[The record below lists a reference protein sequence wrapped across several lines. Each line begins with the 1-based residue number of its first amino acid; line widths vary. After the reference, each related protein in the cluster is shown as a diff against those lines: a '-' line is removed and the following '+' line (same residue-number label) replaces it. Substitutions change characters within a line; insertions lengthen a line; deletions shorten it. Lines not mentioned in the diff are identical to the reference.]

1 MGIFGGN
8 QEDEEAVEEAFGFD
22 EVPEGEATGFAEVP
36 PPAAAEAPP
45 PAPAEEMPPPPP
57 PAAAPPPPAAQPAP
71 MPAPAPAP
79 APAPMPAPMPAG
91 DVTLEGTAPMVRSQS
106 GLERLDS
113 VEQSLTDIVRRVDL
127 LDKSTEDIRSD
138 IARVR
143 DSIASMEG
151 DMRELTS
158 LYDLISTQ
166 INPFIEAEMDRTSIT
181 AVDETGEPLVPG
193 DLDPIFEPTP
203 EIPAE
208 DEFDIFGEEPEGEEP
223 MFAEVEPMEGE
234 PMMAEVEAVPA
245 RIARLTKVGDA
256 PTCHIALLRWI
267 ELMLDKVPRKEVSNL
282 LSFYVKIGW
291 ISTGIKSEVI
301 DIIRGMAG
309 EEADEAPKRAKGK
322 KKAKGG
328 KGKDKD
334 GDVVMTYDKED
345 LHELARTSGRPRGE
359 AKYDTWKMSPED
371 HLKSLILIE
380 RIRGA
385 DLDKDALEELERD
398 VMNLKEGLEDFFAL

>member
-8 QEDEEAVEEAFGFD
+8 QEDEEAFGFD
-22 EVPEGEATGFAEVP
+22 EVPEGEAAGFAEVP
-36 PPAAAEAPP
+36 PPAAAEEAPL
-45 PAPAEEMPPPPP
+45 PPPP
-57 PAAAPPPPAAQPAP
+57 PAAAAPAYAPAP
-71 MPAPAPAP
+71 APAYAPAPAP
-79 APAPMPAPMPAG
+79 APTDM
-91 DVTLEGTAPMVRSQS
+91 TLEGTAPMVRSQS

-166 INPFIEAEMDRTSIT
+166 INPFIETEMEARSSIT
-181 AVDETGEPLVPG
+181 AMEEEGEAGIPE
-193 DLDPIFEPTP
+193 LDALFEPTP
-203 EIPAE
+203 EIAAEGDDFGDIFAE
-208 DEFDIFGEEPEGEEP
+208 DEPGEGVL
-223 MFAEVEPMEGE
+223 FAEVEEIEGE
-234 PMMAEVEAVPA
+234 PMMAEVGAVPK
-245 RIARLTKVGDA
+245 RIARLSKVGDA
-256 PTCHIALLRWI
+256 PTCHIALIRWI
-267 ELMLDKVPRKEVSNL
+267 EFMLDKVPRREIPNL

-291 ISTGIKSEVI
+291 ISKGIKAEVV
-301 DIIRGMAG
+301 DLIRGMAG
-309 EEADEAPKRAKGK
+309 EDVEERPLKSK

-345 LHELARTSGRPRGE
+345 LHELARSKVKGGTE
-359 AKYDTWKMSPED
+359 AKYGTWKMSPED

-385 DLDKDALEELERD
+385 DLDKDALEDLERD

>member
-22 EVPEGEATGFAEVP
+22 EVPEGEATGFSEVP
-36 PPAAAEAPP
+36 PPP
-45 PAPAEEMPPPPP
+45 PAGEAQPPPPP
-57 PAAAPPPPAAQPAP
+57 PAAAAGY
-71 MPAPAPAP
+71 PAPAPAP
-79 APAPMPAPMPAG
+79 APAPIAMAPAPAPAR

-113 VEQSLTDIVRRVDL
+113 VEQSLSDIVRRVDL

-166 INPFIEAEMDRTSIT
+166 INPFIEAEMEARSSIT
-181 AVDETGEPLVPG
+181 AMEEEG
-193 DLDPIFEPTP
+193 DAGIPELDALFEPTP
-203 EIPAE
+203 EIAAE
-208 DEFDIFGEEPEGEEP
+208 GEDFGDIFAEEPGEGVL
-223 MFAEVEPMEGE
+223 FAEVEEIEGE
-234 PMMAEVEAVPA
+234 PMMAEVTAAPV

-267 ELMLDKVPRKEVSNL
+267 EFMLDKMPRKEIPNL

-291 ISTGIKSEVI
+291 ISTGIKSEI
-301 DIIRGMAG
+301 ADIIRGMAG
-309 EEADEAPKRAKGK
+309 EEAVEKPQKARK

-345 LHELARTSGRPRGE
+345 LHELARSDVRRKGGE
-359 AKYDTWKMSPED
+359 AKYDSWKMSPED

-380 RIRGA
+380 RVRGA

-398 VMNLKEGLEDFFAL
+398 VMNLREGLEDFFAL

>member
-8 QEDEEAVEEAFGFD
+8 PEDEEAVEEAFGFD
-22 EVPEGEATGFAEVP
+22 EVPEGEAAGFAELPP
-36 PPAAAEAPP
+36 PPAAEAPL
-45 PAPAEEMPPPPP
+45 PPPP
-57 PAAAPPPPAAQPAP
+57 PAAAAQYPGQ
-71 MPAPAPAP
+71 PAPAPAP
-79 APAPMPAPMPAG
+79 APVPAMAAAPAPAR
-91 DVTLEGTAPMVRSQS
+91 DITLEGTAPMVRSQS

-113 VEQSLTDIVRRVDL
+113 VEQSLSDIVRRVDL

-166 INPFIEAEMDRTSIT
+166 INPFIEAEMESRASIT
-181 AVDETGEPLVPG
+181 AMEEEGETGIPE
-193 DLDPIFEPTP
+193 LDALFEPTP
-203 EIPAE
+203 EIAAE
-208 DEFDIFGEEPEGEEP
+208 GEDDFGDLFAEEPGEGV
-223 MFAEVEPMEGE
+223 MFAEVEEIEGE
-234 PMMAEVEAVPA
+234 AYIAPVEAAPP
-245 RIARLTKVGDA
+245 RIARLSRVGDA
-256 PTCHIALLRWI
+256 PTCHIAMLRWI
-267 ELMLDKVPRKEVSNL
+267 EFMLDKVPRKEIPNL
-282 LSFYVKIGW
+282 LAFYVKIGW
-291 ISTGIKSEVI
+291 ISTGIKSEVT
-301 DIIRGMAG
+301 DMIRGVAG
-309 EEADEAPKRAKGK
+309 EEAEAKPKKAK

-345 LHELARTSGRPRGE
+345 LHELARSDVRRAGGDAR
-359 AKYDTWKMSPED
+359 YDSWKMSPED

-385 DLDKDALEELERD
+385 DLDKEALEELERD

>member
-8 QEDEEAVEEAFGFD
+8 PEDEEAVEEVFGFD
-22 EVPEGEATGFAEVP
+22 EVPEGEAAVAGFAEVP
-36 PPAAAEAPP
+36 PPGGEA
-45 PAPAEEMPPPPP
+45 MPPPPP
-57 PAAAPPPPAAQPAP
+57 PAAQQAAAPPPPAVAPPPA
-71 MPAPAPAP
+71 MAPAAAP
-79 APAPMPAPMPAG
+79 ARG
-91 DVTLEGTAPMVRSQS
+91 DMTLEGTAPMVRSQS

-113 VEQSLTDIVRRVDL
+113 VEQSLSDIVRRVDQ

-166 INPFIEAEMDRTSIT
+166 INPFIEAEMESRSSIT
-181 AVDETGEPLVPG
+181 AMEEEGEAGIPE
-193 DLDPIFEPTP
+193 LDALFEPTP
-203 EIPAE
+203 EIAAE
-208 DEFDIFGEEPEGEEP
+208 GEDFDDIFGEAEPGEGA
-223 MFAEVEPMEGE
+223 MFAEVEDVEEGE
-234 PMMAEVEAVPA
+234 PMFAAVESVKPM

-267 ELMLDKVPRKEVSNL
+267 EFMLDKMPRKEISNL

-291 ISTGIKSEVI
+291 ISTDIKSEVI
-301 DIIRGMAG
+301 GIIRGMAG
-309 EEADEAPKRAKGK
+309 EDLEERPAKAK
-322 KKAKGG
+322 KQKKAKGG

-345 LHELARTSGRPRGE
+345 LHELARSDVSRGRGTE
-359 AKYDTWKMSPED
+359 AKYDSWRMSPED

-385 DLDKDALEELERD
+385 ELDKEALEELERD

>member
-8 QEDEEAVEEAFGFD
+8 PEDDEAMDEAFGFD
-22 EVPEGEATGFAEVP
+22 EVPEGEAAGFAEV
-36 PPAAAEAPP
+36 
-45 PAPAEEMPPPPP
+45 PPPPP
-57 PAAAPPPPAAQPAP
+57 PAAAGAPPPAPAR
-71 MPAPAPAP
+71 APAPAP
-79 APAPMPAPMPAG
+79 APAPVPMPAPAPRDM
-91 DVTLEGTAPMVRSQS
+91 TLEGTAPMVRSQS

-113 VEQSLTDIVRRVDL
+113 VEQSLSDIVRRVDL

-166 INPFIEAEMDRTSIT
+166 INPFIEAEMTARASIT
-181 AVDETGEPLVPG
+181 AMEEEG
-193 DLDPIFEPTP
+193 DAGIPELDALFEPTP
-203 EIPAE
+203 EIAAE
-208 DEFDIFGEEPEGEEP
+208 GEFDDIFAEEPGEGA
-223 MFAEVEPMEGE
+223 MFAEVEEVEGE
-234 PMMAEVEAVPA
+234 PMMAQVGAVPQ

-256 PTCHIALLRWI
+256 PTCHIALIRWI
-267 ELMLDKVPRKEVSNL
+267 EFMLDKVPRKEIPNL

-291 ISTGIKSEVI
+291 ISTGIKSEVV
-301 DIIRGMAG
+301 DIIRGVAG
-309 EEADEAPKRAKGK
+309 EDIEDRPTKAK

-345 LHELARTSGRPRGE
+345 LHDLARSKAGGVSE

-385 DLDKDALEELERD
+385 VLDKDALEELERD

>member
-8 QEDEEAVEEAFGFD
+8 PEDEEAVEEAFGFD
-22 EVPEGEATGFAEVP
+22 EVPEGEATGFNELPP
-36 PPAAAEAPP
+36 PPAAEAPL
-45 PAPAEEMPPPPP
+45 PPPP
-57 PAAAPPPPAAQPAP
+57 PAAVAQYPGQ
-71 MPAPAPAP
+71 PAPAPVPAMAPGP
-79 APAPMPAPMPAG
+79 APVRDM
-91 DVTLEGTAPMVRSQS
+91 TLEGTAPMVRSQS

-113 VEQSLTDIVRRVDL
+113 VEQSLSDIVRRVDL

-166 INPFIEAEMDRTSIT
+166 INPFIESEMDSRASIT
-181 AVDETGEPLVPG
+181 AMEEEGETGIPE
-193 DLDPIFEPTP
+193 LDALFETTP
-203 EIPAE
+203 EIAAE
-208 DEFDIFGEEPEGEEP
+208 IDDFGDLFAEEPGEGA
-223 MFAEVEPMEGE
+223 MFAEVEEIEGE
-234 PMMAEVEAVPA
+234 PYMVAAAPV
-245 RIARLTKVGDA
+245 RIARLSRVGDA
-256 PTCHIALLRWI
+256 PTCHIAMLRWI
-267 ELMLDKVPRKEVSNL
+267 EFMMDKVPRKEIPNL
-282 LSFYVKIGW
+282 LAFYVKIGW
-291 ISTGIKSEVI
+291 ISTGIKGEVS
-301 DIIRGMAG
+301 DMIRGVAG
-309 EEADEAPKRAKGK
+309 GDVDAKPTKEK

-345 LHELARTSGRPRGE
+345 LHELARSDVRRAGGE
-359 AKYDTWKMSPED
+359 VKYDSWRMSPED

-398 VMNLKEGLEDFFAL
+398 VMNLREGLEDFFAL

>member
-1 MGIFGGN
+1 
-8 QEDEEAVEEAFGFD
+8 
-22 EVPEGEATGFAEVP
+22 
-36 PPAAAEAPP
+36 
-45 PAPAEEMPPPPP
+45 
-57 PAAAPPPPAAQPAP
+57 
-71 MPAPAPAP
+71 
-79 APAPMPAPMPAG
+79 
-91 DVTLEGTAPMVRSQS
+91 MVRSQS

-113 VEQSLTDIVRRVDL
+113 VEQSLSDIVRRVDL

-166 INPFIEAEMDRTSIT
+166 INPFIETDMEARASIT
-181 AVDETGEPLVPG
+181 AMEVEGEAGIPE
-193 DLDPIFEPTP
+193 LDALFEPTP
-203 EIPAE
+203 EIAAE
-208 DEFDIFGEEPEGEEP
+208 GDDFGDLFAEEPDEGA
-223 MFAEVEPMEGE
+223 MFAEVEEIEGE
-234 PMMAEVEAVPA
+234 PFIAEVEAVPA
-245 RIARLTKVGDA
+245 RIARLTRVGDA
-256 PTCHIALLRWI
+256 PTCHIAMLRWI
-267 ELMLDKVPRKEVSNL
+267 EFMLDKVPRKEIRNL
-282 LSFYVKIGW
+282 LAFYVKIGW
-291 ISTGIKSEVI
+291 ISTGIKSEVT
-301 DIIRGMAG
+301 DMIRGVAG
-309 EEADEAPKRAKGK
+309 EEVEAKAKKTK

-345 LHELARTSGRPRGE
+345 LHDLARSDVRRAGGGVS
-359 AKYDTWKMSPED
+359 YDSWKMSPED

-398 VMNLKEGLEDFFAL
+398 VMNLREGLEDFFAL

>member
-22 EVPEGEATGFAEVP
+22 EVPEGEAVGFAEVP
-36 PPAAAEAPP
+36 PPAAAEEAQL
-45 PAPAEEMPPPPP
+45 PPPP
-57 PAAAPPPPAAQPAP
+57 PAAAAAPAY
-71 MPAPAPAP
+71 APAPAP
-79 APAPMPAPMPAG
+79 APAMAPAPAPAPS
-91 DVTLEGTAPMVRSQS
+91 DMTLEGTAPMVRSQS

-166 INPFIEAEMDRTSIT
+166 INPFIESEMEARSSIT
-181 AVDETGEPLVPG
+181 AMEEEG
-193 DLDPIFEPTP
+193 DAGIPELDALFEPTP
-203 EIPAE
+203 EIAAE
-208 DEFDIFGEEPEGEEP
+208 GEDFGDIFGEEEPGEGAMFAEVEEIEGEP
-223 MFAEVEPMEGE
+223 MFAEV
-234 PMMAEVEAVPA
+234 AAVPT
-245 RIARLTKVGDA
+245 RIARLSKVGDA
-256 PTCHIALLRWI
+256 PTCHIALIRWI
-267 ELMLDKVPRKEVSNL
+267 EFILDKVPRKEISNL

-291 ISTGIKSEVI
+291 ISTGIKSEIV
-301 DIIRGMAG
+301 DMIRGMAG
-309 EEADEAPKRAKGK
+309 EEVEAKPKKGK

-345 LHELARTSGRPRGE
+345 LHELAISKVKGGTG
-359 AKYDTWKMSPED
+359 AKYDNWKMSPED

-385 DLDKDALEELERD
+385 DLDKEALEDLERD

>member
-1 MGIFGGN
+1 
-8 QEDEEAVEEAFGFD
+8 
-22 EVPEGEATGFAEVP
+22 
-36 PPAAAEAPP
+36 
-45 PAPAEEMPPPPP
+45 
-57 PAAAPPPPAAQPAP
+57 
-71 MPAPAPAP
+71 MPAPVPA
-79 APAPMPAPMPAG
+79 AAG

-113 VEQSLTDIVRRVDL
+113 VEQSLSDIVRRVDL

-166 INPFIEAEMDRTSIT
+166 INPFIEAEMEARASIT
-181 AVDETGEPLVPG
+181 AMEEEGEGGIPE
-193 DLDPIFEPTP
+193 LDALFEPTP
-203 EIPAE
+203 EISPEE
-208 DEFDIFGEEPEGEEP
+208 DELGDLFAEEEPVEGAV
-223 MFAEVEPMEGE
+223 FAEVEEIEGE
-234 PMMAEVEAVPA
+234 PFIAEVEAKPK
-245 RIARLTKVGDA
+245 RIPRLTKVGDA
-256 PTCHIALLRWI
+256 PTCHIAMLRWI
-267 ELMLDKVPRKEVSNL
+267 EFMLDKVPRREIPNL

-291 ISTGIKSEVI
+291 ISTGIKQEVV
-301 DIIRGMAG
+301 DVIRGVAG
-309 EEADEAPKRAKGK
+309 EDLETTPAKAKKKK

-345 LHELARTSGRPRGE
+345 LHELARTDVRRGRAE
-359 AKYDTWKMSPED
+359 ATYDTWKMSAED

-380 RIRGA
+380 RIRGVE
-385 DLDKDALEELERD
+385 LDKDELEDLERD
-398 VMNLKEGLEDFFAL
+398 VMRLKEGLEDFFAL

>member
-8 QEDEEAVEEAFGFD
+8 PEDEEAVEEAFGFD
-22 EVPEGEATGFAEVP
+22 EVPEGEAAGFAEVP
-36 PPAAAEAPP
+36 PPAVAEEAPL
-45 PAPAEEMPPPPP
+45 PPPP
-57 PAAAPPPPAAQPAP
+57 PAATGAPAYA
-71 MPAPAPAP
+71 PAPAPAP
-79 APAPMPAPMPAG
+79 APAMAPAPAPAPT
-91 DVTLEGTAPMVRSQS
+91 DMTLEGTAPMVRSQS

-166 INPFIEAEMDRTSIT
+166 INPFIEAEMEARSSIT
-181 AVDETGEPLVPG
+181 AMEEEGEAGIPE
-193 DLDPIFEPTP
+193 LDALFEPTP
-203 EIPAE
+203 EIAAE
-208 DEFDIFGEEPEGEEP
+208 GDDFGDIFAEEEPGEGV
-223 MFAEVEPMEGE
+223 MFAEVEEIEGE
-234 PMMAEVEAVPA
+234 PIMAEVAAVPE

-256 PTCHIALLRWI
+256 PTCHIALIRWI
-267 ELMLDKVPRKEVSNL
+267 EFMLDTVPRKEIPNL

-291 ISTGIKSEVI
+291 ISKGIKAEVV
-301 DIIRGMAG
+301 DLIRGMAG
-309 EEADEAPKRAKGK
+309 EDVEKKPKKSK

-345 LHELARTSGRPRGE
+345 LHDLARSKVKGGTE
-359 AKYDTWKMSPED
+359 AKYGTWKMSPED

-385 DLDKDALEELERD
+385 DLDKDAMEDLERD

>member
-8 QEDEEAVEEAFGFD
+8 PEDEEAVEEAFGFD
-22 EVPEGEATGFAEVP
+22 EVPEGEATGFNELPP
-36 PPAAAEAPP
+36 PPAAEAPL
-45 PAPAEEMPPPPP
+45 PPPP
-57 PAAAPPPPAAQPAP
+57 PAAVAQYPGQ
-71 MPAPAPAP
+71 PAPAPVPAMAP
-79 APAPMPAPMPAG
+79 APVRDM
-91 DVTLEGTAPMVRSQS
+91 TLEGTAPMVRSQS

-113 VEQSLTDIVRRVDL
+113 VEQSLSDIVRRVDL

-166 INPFIEAEMDRTSIT
+166 INPFIEADMDSRASIT
-181 AVDETGEPLVPG
+181 AMEEEGETGIPE
-193 DLDPIFEPTP
+193 LDALFETTP
-203 EIPAE
+203 EIAAE
-208 DEFDIFGEEPEGEEP
+208 IDDFGDLFAEEPGEGA
-223 MFAEVEPMEGE
+223 MFAEVEEIEGE
-234 PMMAEVEAVPA
+234 PYMVAAAPV
-245 RIARLTKVGDA
+245 RIARLSRVGDA
-256 PTCHIALLRWI
+256 PTCHIAMLRWI
-267 ELMLDKVPRKEVSNL
+267 EFMMDKVPRKEIPNL
-282 LSFYVKIGW
+282 LAFYVKIGW
-291 ISTGIKSEVI
+291 ISTGIKGEVS
-301 DIIRGMAG
+301 DMIRGVAG
-309 EEADEAPKRAKGK
+309 GDVDAKPTKEK

-345 LHELARTSGRPRGE
+345 LHELARSDVRRAGGE
-359 AKYDTWKMSPED
+359 VKYDSWKMSPED

-398 VMNLKEGLEDFFAL
+398 VMNLREGLEDFFAL

>member
-8 QEDEEAVEEAFGFD
+8 PEDEDAVEEAFGFD
-22 EVPEGEATGFAEVP
+22 EVPEGEATGFSEVP
-36 PPAAAEAPP
+36 PPP
-45 PAPAEEMPPPPP
+45 PAGEAQPPPPP
-57 PAAAPPPPAAQPAP
+57 PAAAAGYPAQ
-71 MPAPAPAP
+71 APAPAP
-79 APAPMPAPMPAG
+79 APAPVAMAPAPAPAR

-113 VEQSLTDIVRRVDL
+113 VEQSLSDMVRRVDL

-166 INPFIEAEMDRTSIT
+166 INPFIEAEMEARASIT
-181 AVDETGEPLVPG
+181 AMEEEG
-193 DLDPIFEPTP
+193 DAGIPELDALFEPTP
-203 EIPAE
+203 EIAAE
-208 DEFDIFGEEPEGEEP
+208 GEDFGDIFAEEPGEGVL
-223 MFAEVEPMEGE
+223 FAEVEEIEGE
-234 PMMAEVEAVPA
+234 PMMAEVEAAPV
-245 RIARLTKVGDA
+245 RIARLSKVGDA

-267 ELMLDKVPRKEVSNL
+267 EFMLDKMPRKEIPNL

-291 ISTGIKSEVI
+291 ISKGIKSDI
-301 DIIRGMAG
+301 ADIIRGMAG
-309 EEADEAPKRAKGK
+309 EEAEERPQKARK

-345 LHELARTSGRPRGE
+345 LHELARSDVRRRGGE
-359 AKYDTWKMSPED
+359 VKYDSWKMSPED

-398 VMNLKEGLEDFFAL
+398 VMNLREGLEDFFAL

>member
-1 MGIFGGN
+1 MRQMGIFGGN
-8 QEDEEAVEEAFGFD
+8 PEDEEAVEEAFGFD
-22 EVPEGEATGFAEVP
+22 EVPEGEATGFNELPP
-36 PPAAAEAPP
+36 PPAAEAPL
-45 PAPAEEMPPPPP
+45 PPPP
-57 PAAAPPPPAAQPAP
+57 PAAVAQYPGQ
-71 MPAPAPAP
+71 PAPAPVPAMAP
-79 APAPMPAPMPAG
+79 APVRDM
-91 DVTLEGTAPMVRSQS
+91 TLEGTAPMVRSQS

-113 VEQSLTDIVRRVDL
+113 VEQSLSDIVRRVDL

-166 INPFIEAEMDRTSIT
+166 INPFIEADMDSRASIT
-181 AVDETGEPLVPG
+181 AMEEEGETGIPE
-193 DLDPIFEPTP
+193 LDALFETTP
-203 EIPAE
+203 EIAAE
-208 DEFDIFGEEPEGEEP
+208 IDDFGDLFAEEPGEGA
-223 MFAEVEPMEGE
+223 MFAEVEEIEGE
-234 PMMAEVEAVPA
+234 PYMVAAAPV
-245 RIARLTKVGDA
+245 RIARLSRVGDA
-256 PTCHIALLRWI
+256 PTCHIAMLRWI
-267 ELMLDKVPRKEVSNL
+267 EFMMDKVPRKEIPNL
-282 LSFYVKIGW
+282 LAFYVKIGW
-291 ISTGIKSEVI
+291 ISTGIKGEVS
-301 DIIRGMAG
+301 DMIRGVAG
-309 EEADEAPKRAKGK
+309 GDVDAKPTKEK

-345 LHELARTSGRPRGE
+345 LHELARSDVRRAGGE
-359 AKYDTWKMSPED
+359 VKYDSWKMSPED

-398 VMNLKEGLEDFFAL
+398 VMNLREGLEDFFAL

>member
-8 QEDEEAVEEAFGFD
+8 PEDEEAVEEAFGFD
-22 EVPEGEATGFAEVP
+22 EVPEGEMAGGFDEVP
-36 PPAAAEAPP
+36 PPPPAAEGV
-45 PAPAEEMPPPPP
+45 PPPPP
-57 PAAAPPPPAAQPAP
+57 PAAAEPPPIAAQ
-71 MPAPAPAP
+71 PAPAPAP
-79 APAPMPAPMPAG
+79 APAPMPPAPAAAG
-91 DVTLEGTAPMVRSQS
+91 DMTLEGTAPMVRSQS

-113 VEQSLTDIVRRVDL
+113 VEQYLSDIVRRVDL
-127 LDKSTEDIRSD
+127 LDKSSEDIRSD

-166 INPFIEAEMDRTSIT
+166 INPFIEAEMEARASIT
-181 AVDETGEPLVPG
+181 AMEEEGEGGIPE
-193 DLDPIFEPTP
+193 LDALFEPTP
-203 EIPAE
+203 EISAE
-208 DEFDIFGEEPEGEEP
+208 EDDFGDLFAEEEEGPEGA
-223 MFAEVEPMEGE
+223 MFAEVEEIEGE
-234 PMMAEVEAVPA
+234 PMMAEVIAKPA
-245 RIARLTKVGDA
+245 RIARLTRVGDA
-256 PTCHIALLRWI
+256 PTCHIAMLRWI
-267 ELMLDKVPRKEVSNL
+267 EFMLDKVPRKEITNL

-291 ISTGIKSEVI
+291 VSTGIKQEVI
-301 DIIRGMAG
+301 DVIKGVAG
-309 EEADEAPKRAKGK
+309 DGLGEAPKKGKKK

-345 LHELARTSGRPRGE
+345 LHELARTDVRSGRSE
-359 AKYDTWKMSPED
+359 AKYDSWKMSAED

-385 DLDKDALEELERD
+385 ELDKDELEDLERD
-398 VMNLKEGLEDFFAL
+398 VMRLKEGLEDFFAL

>member
-8 QEDEEAVEEAFGFD
+8 PEDEEAVEEAFGFD
-22 EVPEGEATGFAEVP
+22 EVPEGEAAAFAEVP
-36 PPAAAEAPP
+36 PPAATEEAQL
-45 PAPAEEMPPPPP
+45 PPPP
-57 PAAAPPPPAAQPAP
+57 PAAAAAPAYA
-71 MPAPAPAP
+71 PAPAPAP
-79 APAPMPAPMPAG
+79 APAMAPAPTDM
-91 DVTLEGTAPMVRSQS
+91 TLEGTAPMVRSQS

-166 INPFIEAEMDRTSIT
+166 INPFIEAGMEARSSIT
-181 AVDETGEPLVPG
+181 AMEEEGEAGIPELEA
-193 DLDPIFEPTP
+193 LFEPTP
-203 EIPAE
+203 EITAE
-208 DEFDIFGEEPEGEEP
+208 GDDFGDLFAEEEPGEGV
-223 MFAEVEPMEGE
+223 MFAEVEEIEGE
-234 PMMAEVEAVPA
+234 PIMAEVTAVPK

-256 PTCHIALLRWI
+256 PTCHIALIRWI
-267 ELMLDKVPRKEVSNL
+267 EFMLDTVPRKEIPNL

-291 ISTGIKSEVI
+291 ISTGIKSDVV
-301 DIIRGMAG
+301 DLIRGMAG
-309 EEADEAPKRAKGK
+309 EDVEEKPKKSK

-345 LHELARTSGRPRGE
+345 LHELARSKVKGGTD
-359 AKYDTWKMSPED
+359 AKYGSWKMSPED

-385 DLDKDALEELERD
+385 DLDKDAMEDLERD

>member
-8 QEDEEAVEEAFGFD
+8 PEDEEAVEEVFGFD
-22 EVPEGEATGFAEVP
+22 EVPEGEAAVAGFAEVP
-36 PPAAAEAPP
+36 PPGGQAMPPPPP
-45 PAPAEEMPPPPP
+45 PAAYQAAAPPP
-57 PAAAPPPPAAQPAP
+57 PAAAPPPA
-71 MPAPAPAP
+71 MAPAR
-79 APAPMPAPMPAG
+79 G
-91 DVTLEGTAPMVRSQS
+91 DMTLEGTAPMVRSQS

-113 VEQSLTDIVRRVDL
+113 VEQSLSDIVRRVDL

-166 INPFIEAEMDRTSIT
+166 INPFIETEMESRSSIT
-181 AVDETGEPLVPG
+181 AMEEDGETGIPE
-193 DLDPIFEPTP
+193 LDALFESTP
-203 EIPAE
+203 EISAE
-208 DEFDIFGEEPEGEEP
+208 GEDYGDIFGEAEPGDGA
-223 MFAEVEPMEGE
+223 MFAEVEDVEDGVPMF
-234 PMMAEVEAVPA
+234 AAVESVRPT
-245 RIARLTKVGDA
+245 RIARLTKVGDP

-267 ELMLDKVPRKEVSNL
+267 EFMLDKMPRKEISNL

-291 ISTGIKSEVI
+291 ISNGIKSEVI
-301 DIIRGMAG
+301 GIIRGMAG
-309 EEADEAPKRAKGK
+309 EDLEERPAKAK
-322 KKAKGG
+322 KDKKAKGG

-345 LHELARTSGRPRGE
+345 LHELARSDVSRGRSAE
-359 AKYDTWKMSPED
+359 AKYDSWRMSPED

-385 DLDKDALEELERD
+385 DLDKEALEELERD